1 MRILFFGTPAFA
13 VPSLRALAHS
23 PHEVVAV
30 VTQPDRPRG
39 RGQKLVP
46 SEVKAAAGELGLEV
60 WQPNRLRGGD
70 FEDRVRALSAD
81 LGVVAAYGRILSGS
95 LLALPKHGMVNV
107 HASLLP
113 RWRGAAPVHRAVI
126 AGDAET
132 GITIMQVVEA
142 LDAGPMLARLPTD
155 IGPDETSDILEK
167 RLADLGAGLLV
178 ETVNAIARGPVTAT
192 PQTESAVTYAAK
204 LERYESSLDWQQ
216 PAQMLHNLI
225 RGLQPWPVAAAV
237 LHGRRVMMRRS
248 RPVPEEPHTTIPGTI
263 LRVDPEA
270 LVVAAAPGAIQLFD
284 LQPEGRPP
292 MAIRDYLNGRPMKP
306 GDRFERWVPPAPQ

>member
-13 VPSLRALAHS
+13 VPSLRALADS

-46 SEVKAAAGELGLEV
+46 SEVKTAAAELGLDV
-60 WQPNRLRGGD
+60 WQPERLRGGD
-70 FEDRVRALSAD
+70 FEERVRASSAD

-95 LLALPKHGMVNV
+95 LLALPRLGMINV

-126 AGDAET
+126 AGDRET
-132 GITIMQVVEA
+132 GVTIMQVVEA
-142 LDAGPMLARLPTD
+142 LDAGPMLARLPTQ
-155 IGPDETSDILEK
+155 IGTDETSGMLEK

-204 LERYESSLDWQQ
+204 LERHESSLDWQQ
-216 PAQMLHNLI
+216 PAQVLHNLI

-237 LHGRRVMMRRS
+237 LHGRRVMLRRS
-248 RPVPEEPHTTIPGTI
+248 HAVPEQTHTAMPGTI
-263 LRVDPEA
+263 LNVEPEA
-270 LVVAAAPGAIQLFD
+270 LVVAASAGVIHLFD
-284 LQPEGRPP
+284 LQPEGRPV
-292 MAIRDYLNGRPMKP
+292 MTIRDYLNGRHVEP
-306 GDRFERWVPPAPQ
+306 GDRFERWVPPVPQ

>member
-13 VPSLRALAHS
+13 VPSLRALANS

-46 SEVKAAAGELGLEV
+46 SEVKAAAAELGLEV
-60 WQPNRLRGGD
+60 WQPQRLRGGD
-70 FEDRVRALSAD
+70 FDDQVRALSAD

-95 LLALPKHGMVNV
+95 LLALPRLGMINV

-126 AGDAET
+126 AGDRET
-132 GITIMQVVEA
+132 GVTIMQVVEA
-142 LDAGPMLARLPTD
+142 LDAGPMLARLPTQ
-155 IGPDETSDILEK
+155 IGPNDTSDVLEK
-167 RLADLGAGLLV
+167 RLAELGAGLLV

-192 PQTESAVTYAAK
+192 PQNESAVTYAAK
-204 LERYESSLDWQQ
+204 LERHESSLDWHQ
-216 PAQMLHNLI
+216 PAQELHDQI
-225 RGLQPWPVAAAV
+225 RGLQPWPIAAAV

-248 RPVPEEPHTTIPGTI
+248 HPVPEQTHTATPGTI
-263 LRVDPEA
+263 LRIEPEA
-270 LVVAAAPGAIQLFD
+270 LVVAASSGVIHLFD
-284 LQPEGRPP
+284 LQPEGRPV
-292 MAIRDYLNGRPMKP
+292 MTIRDYLNGRPVEP
-306 GDRFERWVPPAPQ
+306 GDRFERWVPPARQ